1 MGITFEVANIIGYDP
16 VAVVFDVA
24 WLAMRLFEATREG
37 GRLLMCNTERGD
49 DYLLLPPIIRTYR
62 DLMLNVGY
70 RLTAE
75 DHFRGSKNG
84 HELEALVSCYTK
96 P

>member
-1 MGITFEVANIIGYDP
+1 
-16 VAVVFDVA
+16 
-24 WLAMRLFEATREG
+24 
-37 GRLLMCNTERGD
+37 
-49 DYLLLPPIIRTYR
+49 LLPPIIRTYR
-62 DLMLNVGY
+62 DLMHNVVY

>member
-1 MGITFEVANIIGYDP
+1 
-16 VAVVFDVA
+16 
-24 WLAMRLFEATREG
+24 MRLFEATREA
-37 GRLLMCNTERGD
+37 GRLLMCNTEDRD

-70 RLTAE
+70 RLAAE
-75 DHFRGSKNG
+75 DRFRGSKNG
-84 HELEALVSCYTK
+84 HEVEALVSCYVK